1 MNIGFKSAMSYVN
14 KSIDKGLD
22 KMESAISRK
31 CKHMVGA
38 DIQGNGIAR
47 RMKATKKA
55 RNFATTTSA
64 LGYIY
69 GAAEMAKG
77 PFHMVFPGAP
87 AFVAGIWQHCNAI
100 EANKAINAMK
110 PEFKAIQK
118 RAKAIYG

>member
-14 KSIDKGLD
+14 KGIDKSIDKF
-22 KMESAISRK
+22 ESAVSK
-31 CKHMVGA
+31 KYKHMCGA
-38 DIQGNGIAR
+38 DIKGNGIAR
-47 RMKATKKA
+47 QMKAVKKA
-55 RNFATTTSA
+55 RNFAATTST

-69 GAAEMAKG
+69 GAAEMARG
-77 PFHMVFPGAP
+77 PFHMLFPGGP